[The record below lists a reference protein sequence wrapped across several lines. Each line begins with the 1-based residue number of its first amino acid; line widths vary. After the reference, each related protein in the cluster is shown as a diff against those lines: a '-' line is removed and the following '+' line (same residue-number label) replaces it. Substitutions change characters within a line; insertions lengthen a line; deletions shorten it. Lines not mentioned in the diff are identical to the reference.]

1 MINTEFLIVGNGLAG
16 SFLAFEMLRNK
27 LDFRIVASQ
36 TKSRATEVAAGMY
49 NPLVFKRLT
58 KSWMTDEL
66 LPVMHEKFSEIEQLL
81 GEEFL
86 FRKDILK
93 PLSEQEKEL
102 WQKRKQETEFSKYIS
117 DITDNSPVKNIIP
130 SAGYGRVSGSGYV
143 DLKKFLTVSDRFFFN
158 NKLLIRHNLDPEV
171 IDNSKGYFEIG
182 NLRANNIVFCEGAAL
197 KENPLFS
204 FIKLVPV
211 KGEVLQLFSTEIPE
225 KYILNKNVFLL
236 PLGNQRFKAGSTYEW
251 KDLTNEPTETG
262 KQSITQR
269 LEKLITAEYTIENH
283 LAGIRP
289 ATSDRRPVLGIH
301 PQNNHVS
308 VFNGLGT
315 KGVMLAPFFA
325 NEMLKLLTIQNYSV
339 KKEVDI
345 KRFL

>member
-16 SFLAFEMLRNK
+16 SLLAFEMLKNK
-27 LDFRIVASQ
+27 LDFRIVTSP
-36 TKSRATEVAAGMY
+36 TKRRATEVAAGMY

-58 KSWMTDEL
+58 KSWMADEL

-86 FRKDILK
+86 FRKNIIK

-102 WQKRKQETEFSKYIS
+102 WQKRKQESGFSKYIS
-117 DITDNSPVKNIIP
+117 EITEKGPVKNVVP
-130 SAGYGRVSGSGYV
+130 AAGYGHVSGSGYV
-143 DLKKFLTVSDRFFFN
+143 DLKKFLNASDHFFSN
-158 NKLLIRHNLDPEV
+158 RGLLNHQNFKPEA
-171 IDNSKGYFEIG
+171 IDNSKGYFDIG
-182 NLRANNIVFCEGAAL
+182 NLRAKKIVFCEGAAL

-204 FIKLVPV
+204 FIKLVSV

-225 KYILNKNVFLL
+225 NYILNKNVFLL

-251 KDLTNEPTETG
+251 NDLTNEPTETG

-269 LEKLITAEYTIENH
+269 LEKLITAEFTIENH
-283 LAGIRP
+283 WAGIRP

-301 PQNNHVS
+301 PQNSHVS

-325 NEMLKLLTIQNYSV
+325 AEILKLLTIQNYSV
-339 KKEVDI
+339 NGEVDI